1 MQGPVVTVSSG
12 TPRRMLGPTWEKSLT
27 DEGYKYTDMDFG
39 GICTAAE
46 AEKISSAAK
55 SAGAKTLVAI
65 GGGQVID
72 AVRAASIT
80 AECEVVSCPTLAST
94 DAPCSTL
101 CVVYH

>member
-1 MQGPVVTVSSG
+1 MSALKVFGSPEKYVQGPYATVYLGSEMKKLGMQGPVVTVSSG

-55 SAGAKTLVAI
+55 SAGA
-65 GGGQVID
+65 
-72 AVRAASIT
+72 
-80 AECEVVSCPTLAST
+80 
-94 DAPCSTL
+94 
-101 CVVYH
+101 